1 MQFNFAI
8 FLSFVL
14 IICLFVDNFYHFIVT
29 DFTALSFLFY
39 LFSLLLCG
47 FFFVLFLFALPTHL
61 YPSVSEMIQFS
72 QMTLVSSDTGVFLL
86 LVCYIIPLSTRS
98 QQYPTV
104 RDIKVTKSGLEV
116 GLESTVSGTTV
127 QILFRHLCFS
137 LFLLTCQMG

>member
-1 MQFNFAI
+1 MPSFY
-8 FLSFVL
+8 LLYSSFVSLWIIFIILLSL
-14 IICLFVDNFYHFIVT
+14 I
-29 DFTALSFLFY
+29 
-39 LFSLLLCG
+39 SLLSHFYFIFSVCFSVD

-72 QMTLVSSDTGVFLL
+72 QMTLVSSDTGVFSL

-98 QQYPTV
+98 QQYPTL

-127 QILFRHLCFS
+127 QILFRHLWFS

>member
-1 MQFNFAI
+1 MPSFY
-8 FLSFVL
+8 LLYSSFVSLWIIFINLLSL
-14 IICLFVDNFYHFIVT
+14 I
-29 DFTALSFLFY
+29 
-39 LFSLLLCG
+39 SLLSHFYFIFSVC
-47 FFFVLFLFALPTHL
+47 FSVDFFVLFLFALPTHL

-72 QMTLVSSDTGVFLL
+72 QMTLVSSDTGVFSL
-86 LVCYIIPLSTRS
+86 LVCSIIPLFTQS
-98 QQYPTV
+98 QRYPTL

>member
-14 IICLFVDNFYHFIVT
+14 IICLFVDNF
-29 DFTALSFLFY
+29 LSFYCHWFHCSLIFILF
-39 LFSLLLCG
+39 FQFASLWI
-47 FFFVLFLFALPTHL
+47 FFVLFLFALPTHL

-72 QMTLVSSDTGVFLL
+72 QMTLVSSDTGVFSL

-98 QQYPTV
+98 QQYPTL

-127 QILFRHLCFS
+127 QILFRHLWFS